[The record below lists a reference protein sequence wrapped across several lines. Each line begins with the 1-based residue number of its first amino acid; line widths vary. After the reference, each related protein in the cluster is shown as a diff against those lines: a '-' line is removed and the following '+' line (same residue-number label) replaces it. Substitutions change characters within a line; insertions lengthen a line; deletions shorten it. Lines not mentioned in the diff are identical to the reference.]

1 MNYNLKFKYKGKR
14 GYWNTTIYAE
24 NDEEAIKKTELF
36 LNGKYNIE
44 KVVLE
49 KLEYKY
55 KEIYKE
61 NFGGKNE
68 KTNEK

>member
-24 NDEEAIKKTELF
+24 NDEGAIKKTELF

-49 KLEYKY
+49 KLYYKH
-55 KEIYKE
+55 KKIYERGVNKW
-61 NFGGKNE
+61 K
-68 KTNEK
+68 KV

>member
-44 KVVLE
+44 KVVLK
-49 KLEYKY
+49 KLYYTHK
-55 KEIYKE
+55 KIYERGVK
-61 NFGGKNE
+61 KW
-68 KTNEK
+68 KKV

>member
-49 KLEYKY
+49 KLYYKH
-55 KEIYKE
+55 KKIY
-61 NFGGKNE
+61 E
-68 KTNEK
+68 KKF